1 MSLKRREF
9 VVGGLAVAATPI
21 LARAAGLA
29 MSGKESEAALATARL
44 IWCATA
50 LPVPIEAGG
59 SAGAIASSSDGQHQA
74 STPDLHCVFARG
86 IDLATVPSLAV
97 LHLFTFTRY
106 RLYVNGSYIGR
117 GPCRYQNQRPEYDSC
132 DIRGH
137 LRKGRN
143 TLVVLVHRDAPTG
156 RIMRHDPGLIATL
169 EMLVSGERH
178 LIGTDS
184 SWLSIPELSFGPRA
198 QAWSSIEEHID
209 ARKTTEWTRP
219 DLTRPI
225 WQRSTLVSGGSDIR
239 FFPRSTPLQLEQER
253 AWTVPAPG
261 LPVELSPGSE
271 VEFSLAEIA
280 QCFHLLEVDAEEGSR
295 LEVSYDLPQGQTSGT
310 CTYISRAGVQTWIG
324 GDTFAML
331 RLRLRVTAGKLR
343 LTRASAY
350 EVRYPFERA
359 AGFACSDPFLN
370 QLWSLCARSLELLS
384 EDSYVDCAD
393 RERVEW
399 TDDSPP
405 AFDCTR
411 VMMRGP
417 DERGRTHWGDA
428 RLLGGLLRRIA
439 LTQQPD
445 GQLKA
450 HSCSERFDIHAIMED
465 RTCDWVVLMRE
476 YLESCGDSTLVLEL
490 WPALLRLMQWYRQ
503 RTTARGLVL
512 AREWE
517 VWDNPLRYQVCE
529 GAGLNA
535 MVYRALVDA
544 SVLARNIGRQ
554 SDAAILTQQAQRLRD
569 DYNHHLWN
577 DGEGAYDGG
586 LFGPGSEIRP
596 QMGQPFVGPV
606 VDGRFHPTAQANLF
620 ALYSGI
626 VPTERIASV
635 RKWVLHHLDEV
646 RGVMS
651 HYYLFQ
657 MLYGMEDKTQDEMVL
672 QRMRSQWKNQVDSEW
687 QTSWEELEN
696 GGGSKVHIYGLHPG
710 YFLTAFVLGARR
722 EGPVERRAIL
732 VEPRFSGLD
741 WAKGICVTEFGPV
754 AMEWTRNAGR
764 LSEITCVI
772 PTNVQATLRLSMQEE
787 NGILEINGIAAQAR
801 DIDGWLKTA
810 LQPGRNSIRF
820 RN

>member
-1 MSLKRREF
+1 
-9 VVGGLAVAATPI
+9 
-21 LARAAGLA
+21 
-29 MSGKESEAALATARL
+29 
-44 IWCATA
+44 
-50 LPVPIEAGG
+50 
-59 SAGAIASSSDGQHQA
+59 
-74 STPDLHCVFARG
+74 
-86 IDLATVPSLAV
+86 
-97 LHLFTFTRY
+97 
-106 RLYVNGSYIGR
+106 
-117 GPCRYQNQRPEYDSC
+117 
-132 DIRGH
+132 
-137 LRKGRN
+137 
-143 TLVVLVHRDAPTG
+143 
-156 RIMRHDPGLIATL
+156 
-169 EMLVSGERH
+169 
-178 LIGTDS
+178 
-184 SWLSIPELSFGPRA
+184 
-198 QAWSSIEEHID
+198 
-209 ARKTTEWTRP
+209 
-219 DLTRPI
+219 
-225 WQRSTLVSGGSDIR
+225 
-239 FFPRSTPLQLEQER
+239 
-253 AWTVPAPG
+253 
-261 LPVELSPGSE
+261 
-271 VEFSLAEIA
+271 
-280 QCFHLLEVDAEEGSR
+280 VDAEEGSR

-331 RLRLRVTAGKLR
+331 QLRLRVTAGKLR

-359 AGFACSDPFLN
+359 AGFACSDPFVT

-428 RLLGGLLRRIA
+428 RLLGGLLQRIA

-476 YLESCGDSTLVLEL
+476 YLESCGNYTLVREL

-535 MVYRALVDA
+535 MMYRALVDA
-544 SVLARNIGRQ
+544 AVLAKNIARQ
-554 SDAAILTQQAQRLRD
+554 SDAAMLTQQAQRLQD
-569 DYNHHLWN
+569 DYNHLLWN
-577 DGEGAYDGG
+577 DREGAYDGA

-596 QMGQPFVGPV
+596 QMGQPFLHPV
-606 VDGRFHPTAQANLF
+606 VDGRFRPTAQANLF

-626 VPTERIASV
+626 VPSERIASV
-635 RKWVLHHLDEV
+635 RKWVLNHLDEV

-657 MLYGMEDKTQDEMVL
+657 MLYRMEDKTQDEMVV

-772 PTNVQATLRLSMQEE
+772 PTNVQATLRLSMEE
-787 NGILEINGIAAQAR
+787 GNGILEINGIAAQAR
-801 DIDGWLKTA
+801 DIDGWLETA